1 MYRNQST
8 TNLNLDTRYDTIR
21 KITLNI
27 TTWIDIDFL
36 KPLKHF
42 TGVKWDFKR
51 MIFWVAGEY
60 YFRQYIYLKVYLSQK
75 CNICTIIS
83 LHFKKICSFTGK
95 FLNLVYIDFI
105 KILWLPILTDDI
117 LLRELYSKLFP
128 QSSLE
133 FTGQNDELFEFLVER
148 ERKWKVHGDTLYVL
162 DIFS

>member
-1 MYRNQST
+1 MEKDLWTAKRIWYQVISRAVFERIPCMQST
-8 TNLNLDTRYDTIR
+8 TNLNLDTRYENLR

-95 FLNLVYIDFI
+95 FLNLVSIDYI
-105 KILWLPILTDDI
+105 KILWLPILADNI
-117 LLRELYSKLFP
+117 LP
-128 QSSLE
+128 
-133 FTGQNDELFEFLVER
+133 G
-148 ERKWKVHGDTLYVL
+148 
-162 DIFS
+162 

>member
-1 MYRNQST
+1 MKINQKQGWSLLSQTQSTISLQCNVSFQQST
-8 TNLNLDTRYDTIR
+8 TNLFWDTRYKNLR

-95 FLNLVYIDFI
+95 FLNLVYIDYI
-105 KILWLPILTDDI
+105 EILWLPILTDDI
-117 LLRELYSKLFP
+117 LP
-128 QSSLE
+128 
-133 FTGQNDELFEFLVER
+133 G
-148 ERKWKVHGDTLYVL
+148 
-162 DIFS
+162 